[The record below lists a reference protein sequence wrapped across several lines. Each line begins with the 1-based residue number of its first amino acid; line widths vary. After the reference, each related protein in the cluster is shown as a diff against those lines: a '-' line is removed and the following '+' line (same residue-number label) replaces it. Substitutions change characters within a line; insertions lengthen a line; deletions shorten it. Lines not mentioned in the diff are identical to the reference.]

1 MTENAEQLYKRAK
14 SEMKKEQWLAAIKL
28 LKLGSA
34 VAEENWRFP
43 SNLGLC
49 YFKLDKFDMARKQ
62 MLRAN
67 RLVPENPV
75 CKRGLGMVYIMRKD
89 FKRAEV
95 ALKES
100 LAIEDSLLA
109 RAGLALA
116 YLSQGKVAEAE
127 RVHLEGIKLKPKSG
141 QRYVCYAASLS
152 DVGRKTEAQRMEE
165 KARKLQSV
173 N

>member
-43 SNLGLC
+43 LNIGWC
-49 YFKLDKFDMARKQ
+49 YFKLGKFDVARKN

-67 RLVPENPV
+67 RLAPENPV
-75 CKRGLGMVYIMRKD
+75 CMCGLGMVYIMRKH
-89 FKRAEV
+89 FKKAEV

-116 YLSQGKVAEAE
+116 YLSQGRVEEAE
-127 RVHLEGIKLKPKSG
+127 RIHLEGIRLKPRSNP
-141 QRYVCYAASLS
+141 RYAGYAAFLS
-152 DVGRKTEAQRMEE
+152 DVGRKREAQIMEE
-165 KARKLQSV
+165 KSKKLRRI